1 MATVLVPK
9 LTKDCALELVTER
22 ARIDTRLEELLPP
35 VEGDDVVATAMRE
48 GALAPGKRIR
58 PLLMLLAARDLNAFS
73 PAILDLGCAVEMVH
87 AASLFLDDMPCMDN
101 AQMRRGRPT
110 IHVQFGEDIAVL
122 GAVALLS
129 HAFCVVAS
137 TAGIAPV
144 LRNQMVCLL
153 SAAVGSQGLVRGQ
166 CRDLREGAQDRTAE
180 AITNTNHLK
189 TGLLFT
195 AALDMTTLAINAK
208 PSIREG
214 MHRFANVLGLAFQ
227 LLDDLQDG
235 HGMGKDANQDEG
247 KSTLV
252 ALLGRDTVRSHFET
266 HLSEAHTALAGM
278 GLAGGGLDQM
288 LDALFG
294 QAIH

>member
-9 LTKDCALELVTER
+9 LPKECAFELVTER

-35 VEGDDVVATAMRE
+35 VENDDLIAAAMRE

-58 PLLMLLAARDLNAFS
+58 PLLMLLASRDLDAFS

-101 AQMRRGRPT
+101 ATLRRGRPT
-110 IHVQFGEDIAVL
+110 IHVQFGEDVAVL

-137 TAGIAPV
+137 TSGVAPV
-144 LRNQMVCLL
+144 LRNQMVCMLT
-153 SAAVGSQGLVRGQ
+153 SAVGSQGLVRGQ
-166 CRDLREGAQDRTAE
+166 YRDLREGAKSRSAE
-180 AITNTNHLK
+180 AINSTNHLK

-195 AALDMTTLAINAK
+195 TALDMTTLAVSAK
-208 PSIREG
+208 PSVREG
-214 MHRFANVLGLAFQ
+214 MHRFATELGLAFQ

-235 HGMGKDANQDEG
+235 HGLGKDAHQDDG

-252 ALLGRDTVRSHFET
+252 ALLGRESVQAQLENHLDTARKS
-266 HLSEAHTALAGM
+266 LAGM
-278 GLAGGGLDQM
+278 GLTGGGLDHM

-294 QAIH
+294 QPIR

>member
-9 LTKDCALELVTER
+9 LPKECAFELVTER

-35 VEGDDVVATAMRE
+35 VENDDLIAAAMRE

-58 PLLMLLAARDLNAFS
+58 PLLMLLASQDLDAFS

-101 AQMRRGRPT
+101 ATLRRGRPT
-110 IHVQFGEDIAVL
+110 IHVQFGEDVAVL

-137 TAGIAPV
+137 TSGVAPV
-144 LRNQMVCLL
+144 LRNQMVCMLT
-153 SAAVGSQGLVRGQ
+153 SAVGSQGLVRGQ
-166 CRDLREGAQDRTAE
+166 YRDLREGAKSRSAE
-180 AITNTNHLK
+180 AINSTNHLK

-195 AALDMTTLAINAK
+195 TALDMTTLAVSAK
-208 PSIREG
+208 PLVREG
-214 MHRFANVLGLAFQ
+214 MHRFATELGLAFQ

-235 HGMGKDANQDEG
+235 HGLGKDAHQDDG

-252 ALLGRDTVRSHFET
+252 ALLGRESVQAQLENHLDTARKS
-266 HLSEAHTALAGM
+266 LAGM
-278 GLAGGGLDQM
+278 GLTGGGLDHM

-294 QAIH
+294 QPIR